1 MSDKLN
7 ISERVEKAVFEE
19 FGFGHKAGS
28 ELKELLSSAAEVV
41 EGYHEEV
48 GSHVSLEINKY
59 LFELNFDC
67 DTQKINLDEF
77 CFNFSQ
83 AIAVI
88 NAQVLSGK
96 KTAFPEEEKEKICRD
111 FEINKKNV
119 LGMVSRVKKVVVDIK
134 EFLSKRK

>member
-77 CFNFSQ
+77 CFNFAQ

-96 KTAFPEEEKEKICRD
+96 KTALPEEEKEKICRA

>member
-7 ISERVEKAVFEE
+7 ISEKVEKAVFEE
-19 FGFGHKAGS
+19 FGFGHNAGN
-28 ELKELLSSAAEVV
+28 ELKELLASATEIV
-41 EGYHEEV
+41 EGYHEEM

-77 CFNFSQ
+77 CFNFAQ
-83 AIAVI
+83 AKVII

-96 KTAFPEEEKEKICRD
+96 KTAFPKEEKEKLCRD
-111 FEINKKNV
+111 FEKNKKNV
-119 LGMVSRVKKVVVDIK
+119 LDMVLRVKKVVVDIK
-134 EFLSKRK
+134 EFLNKRK